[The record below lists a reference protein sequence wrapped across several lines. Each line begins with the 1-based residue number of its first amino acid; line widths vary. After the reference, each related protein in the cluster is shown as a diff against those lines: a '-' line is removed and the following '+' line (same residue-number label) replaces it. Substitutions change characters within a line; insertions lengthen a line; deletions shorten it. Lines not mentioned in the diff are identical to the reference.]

1 MKNQINFK
9 QFRQDLNEAMKS
21 VTEKYGLDSL
31 DAGNI
36 SYSDTDF
43 TVKVKAQLKLTD
55 ATKNAAQETTK
66 SLLKMYGLSGDVL
79 NQTIRLR
86 NKTFKVT
93 GVNTRN
99 SKNPIEITEIS
110 TGKQYK
116 CPVSTITNA
125 LK

>member
-21 VTEKYGLDSL
+21 VMEKYGLDSL

-55 ATKNAAQETTK
+55 ATKKAAQETTK

-79 NQTIRLR
+79 NQTIRLQ